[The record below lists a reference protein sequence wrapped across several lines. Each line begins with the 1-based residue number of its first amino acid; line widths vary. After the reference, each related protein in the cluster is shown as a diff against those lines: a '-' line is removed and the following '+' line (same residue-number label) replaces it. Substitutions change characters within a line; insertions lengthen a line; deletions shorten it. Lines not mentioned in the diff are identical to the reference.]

1 MGSDA
6 RLTREATAAEIS
18 EAGLDQQRGWWADAD
33 SVRPTNTHRMGSK
46 LWLLSRAKLNLAT
59 RRRAATYA
67 REALQWLIDRGIAS
81 TVGVTA
87 TSPRP
92 GWLALEVSIER
103 PSALLPRYTKLW
115 EVNLHA
121 AAAP

>member
-81 TVGVTA
+81 TVGGHGHVA
-87 TSPRP
+87 TSGLACPRS
-92 GWLALEVSIER
+92 LDREAER
-103 PSALLPRYTKLW
+103 TT
-115 EVNLHA
+115 A
-121 AAAP
+121 AIH